1 MKQFLLL
8 FLLIFSSLQADII
21 EDYLDQ
27 EIALERDVNT
37 RENNTTETET
47 RLTSENENFTLFF
60 LDYVAAVDSGKI
72 KEFKP
77 YRSEMFKL
85 KRRMKTNSSLHNN
98 YAVYR
103 DELRMASLELK
114 QNIRDTLFKVYNAAK
129 DKDYMTFEDSL
140 QNIIIERHKIE
151 PNLNLSRYEFVR
163 KIENFDPLTQNIL
176 DNLQEYIALQD
187 VHNNLSAIVIENSR
201 KVYKLVAIASYGVV
215 SFAVKVEESALAKWL
230 TPILEPLYLSSSKVI
245 YILIILFFTLLGR
258 YLIVLAHRRFF
269 RWFSGNDEDAQYIVA
284 QSKGPFNTLML
295 VVASELIFMVYSGLS
310 EVNWVFTSFNI
321 VYVLLFVFLTYRM
334 VNAFAVIKMEQMSH
348 SKHVRNEVVN
358 LGLKLMNVVL
368 GIFALIFILKLLGV
382 NLTALM
388 SGLGIGGVA
397 VAFAAKDTLANFFGS
412 VSILMSEL
420 FEQGDWIA
428 VNGMEGTVVEI
439 GLRATT
445 IRTFDNALIAI
456 PNFKLADNG
465 IKNWSRRKMGRRIKM
480 TIGVTYESDMDDVK
494 NAIADIRV
502 MLHEHPL
509 LMGEK
514 TQFMSNERQLK
525 LVSKEDLKGIK
536 RQIMVY
542 LDAFDSSSINIL
554 VYCFSRSV
562 IWSEWH
568 EAKEDVMF
576 KIADILKENN
586 LEFAYPTM
594 MLHQATTEVD
604 EDVEFKA

>member
-1 MKQFLLL
+1 MKQLLLL
-8 FLLIFSSLQADII
+8 FTLLFTSLHADII
-21 EDYLDQ
+21 EDYLNQ

-37 RENNTTETET
+37 RENNTTELEI

-60 LDYVAAVDSGKI
+60 LDYVAAVDTGKI

-103 DELRMASLELK
+103 DELRMASLMLK
-114 QNIRDTLFKVYNAAK
+114 QNIRDTLFKIYDAAK
-129 DKDYMTFEDSL
+129 DQEYMTFEDAL

-151 PNLNLSRYEFVR
+151 PNLNLSKYEFVR
-163 KIENFDPLTQNIL
+163 KVKELDPLTQSIL

-187 VHNNLSAIVIENSR
+187 IHNNLSAIVIENSR
-201 KVYKLVAIASYGVV
+201 KIYKLVAIAGYGVV
-215 SFAVKVEESALAKWL
+215 SFAVQVEESALAKQL

-245 YILIILFFTLLGR
+245 YIAIILLFASLSR
-258 YLIVLAHRRFF
+258 YLIVLAHRRLF
-269 RWFSGNDEDAQYIVA
+269 RWFSGNDEDAQYIVEK
-284 QSKGPFNTLML
+284 SKGPFNTLML

-310 EVNWVFTSFNI
+310 DVAWVFTSFNI

-334 VNAFAVIKMEQMSH
+334 ANAFAVIKMEQMSH

-368 GIFALIFILKLLGV
+368 GLFALIFILKLLGV

-412 VSILMSEL
+412 VSILMSDL

-428 VNGMEGTVVEI
+428 VNGMEGNVVEI

-465 IKNWSRRKMGRRIKM
+465 IKNWSHRKMGRRIKM

-494 NAIADIRV
+494 AALVEIRE
-502 MLHEHPL
+502 MLHNHPL

-514 TQFMSNERQLK
+514 TEFMSNERQVK

-542 LDAFDSSSINIL
+542 LDGFGPSSIDIL

-562 IWSEWH
+562 VWNHWH

-576 KIADILKENN
+576 EIADILKQNN

-594 MLHQATTEVD
+594 MIHQAKESEVA
-604 EDVEFKA
+604 DVIE